1 MSEFTRAMEVAEVEF
16 APGATSAELRLTTE
30 DDIRNEGDGEI
41 RASII
46 GSDEY
51 PYAIGSPSEAV
62 VRVRDDDIPEVT
74 FHALSPAGL
83 TLDGTTWV
91 GEIPEGTRIGFETRC
106 SGGSE
111 HSHFNSFL
119 PLVDHAHDF
128 NHPIHTSYNVAGFVF
143 TPCNREHDFLVRH
156 DQS

>member
-51 PYAIGSPSEAV
+51 PYAIGSPA
-62 VRVRDDDIPEVT
+62 RRWCACGMTT
-74 FHALSPAGL
+74 F
-83 TLDGTTWV
+83 
-91 GEIPEGTRIGFETRC
+91 RR
-106 SGGSE
+106 
-111 HSHFNSFL
+111 
-119 PLVDHAHDF
+119 
-128 NHPIHTSYNVAGFVF
+128 
-143 TPCNREHDFLVRH
+143 
-156 DQS
+156 